1 MSTTDLRVKRKAQ
14 DDHYDIS
21 LFNSLAKK
29 KTNTKWISGTSVANY
44 LNSEPLLDWLN
55 LYYKDHK
62 FNVKQEEDDSDDE
75 LIIEDDENDQ
85 DNQDNQD
92 NQEIVVIDEDEVII
106 ISDNKVCI
114 RKLVDSDQVNLANN
128 PVNLI
133 NNQVNNPLL
142 YNGLLFEDTI
152 YNKLKDTYKN
162 KFVKIANDANNLEQD
177 YIKTLDAI
185 NKQIPIIA
193 QAVILDKSTQL
204 RGIIDL
210 LVRSDYINKIFTRP
224 VLDNKDIKHDNKL
237 FYVVIDIK
245 WTSMT
250 LCADG
255 KTIRNDGRFKSYKG
269 QLLIYNYILSK
280 VQNYFHNCAYIMS
293 KNWKIDK
300 KNDPKQG
307 YSCFDLAGVINYSDK
322 DNHFI
327 KLTYDAINWVNHV
340 RERGLDYSPLN
351 PTITEMCVNAS
362 NHNDQPWHSV
372 KSTILKHTK
381 DITAVWRLTPTQR
394 NRVFNKGIRSWD
406 HKDCNTKNL
415 GMTDNK
421 ISRTIDEILAI
432 NRENN
437 KNNNSKLIN
446 KSINI
451 TSLKD
456 IKDNRFDW
464 KHKYPTDFYIDFETI
479 SEQLGKQDSMNI
491 TNSQAIHQLIFM
503 IGVGYELNNKFHY
516 KVFKLNSLSL
526 KEEKRILK
534 EFRKFISAL
543 KKDLDPTNKYISRLF
558 HWSNAEKSM
567 LENAFN
573 RHKSLE
579 KSWNKRH
586 TEWIDLCDIFINE
599 PIVVKGSLTFKL
611 KDIANAM
618 YSNELISTCWDTC
631 EMTDGLSAMI
641 SGIEYYKK
649 DNRTEEDEKKMNE
662 IINYNKIDCKVLWD
676 ILKYIRSL

>member
-14 DDHYDIS
+14 EDHYDIS
-21 LFNSLAKK
+21 MFNSLAKK
-29 KTNTKWISGTSVANY
+29 KTNNTKWISGTSVANY

-55 LYYKDHK
+55 LYYRDHE
-62 FNVKQEEDDSDDE
+62 FNVKEENDSSDSDSSDDSISICDDDE
-75 LIIEDDENDQ
+75 VLIDD
-85 DNQDNQD
+85 
-92 NQEIVVIDEDEVII
+92 DEVII
-106 ISDNKVCI
+106 VNKNQVII
-114 RKLVDSDQVNLANN
+114 RKIDDNDNRVQVNL
-128 PVNLI
+128 VKSQV

-142 YNGLLFEDTI
+142 YNGLLFEDTV
-152 YNKLKDTYKN
+152 YDKLKETYKN
-162 KFVKIANDANNLEQD
+162 KFQKVAKDANNLEQD
-177 YIKTLDAI
+177 YIKTLEYID
-185 NKQIPIIA
+185 KQVPIIA

-224 VLDNKDIKHDNKL
+224 VIEEKDIKHNNKL
-237 FYVVIDIK
+237 FYVVVDIK

-300 KNDPKQG
+300 KNDPQEG

-322 DNHFI
+322 DNNFI

-340 RERGLDYSPLN
+340 REKGLDYSPLT
-351 PTITEMCVNAS
+351 PTIPEMCVNAS
-362 NHNDQPWHSV
+362 NQNDQPWHKV
-372 KSTILKHTK
+372 KSDILKHTK

-394 NRVFNKGIRSWD
+394 NKVFDKGIKSWD

-415 GMTDNK
+415 GMTDSK
-421 ISRTIDEILAI
+421 TSHIIDEILTI
-432 NRENN
+432 NKQNN
-437 KNNNSKLIN
+437 KV
-446 KSINI
+446 INI
-451 TSLKD
+451 SSLHD
-456 IKDNRFDW
+456 IKDNKFNW

-479 SEQLGKQDSMNI
+479 SEQLGKQDSI
-491 TNSQAIHQLIFM
+491 DIDNSQAMHQIIFM
-503 IGVGYELNNKFHY
+503 IGVGYELNDKFHY
-516 KVFKLNSLSL
+516 KVFKLNELTL

-534 EFRKFISAL
+534 EFRKFLSNL
-543 KKDLDPTNKYISRLF
+543 KKDIDPTNKYLTRLF
-558 HWSNAEKSM
+558 HWSNAEKTM
-567 LENAFN
+567 LENAFT
-573 RHKSLE
+573 RHKSLA
-579 KSWNKRH
+579 KSWNKKH
-586 TEWIDLCDIFINE
+586 NEWIDLCEIFTNE

-611 KDIANAM
+611 KDIANSM
-618 YSNELISTCWDTC
+618 YSSGLITTCWDNC

-649 DNRTEEDEKKMNE
+649 NNKTEEDHKIMQE
-662 IINYNKIDCKVLWD
+662 IVDYNKIDCKVLWD
-676 ILKYIRSL
+676 ILKYIRNL